1 MCTLFLTLATPICIL
16 AIPTRGGNSRLIG
29 FLPPPVPVHPPEQVL
44 TSAPER
50 LRSHTS
56 AQTALAPPS
65 PLTAV
70 SNAVPGTA
78 PTAPPRSTSVSRA
91 AALAARIPAT
101 DSSWYDR
108 MRDRWNAIVATDG
121 FQRWSARF
129 PLTRPV
135 AMRRSR
141 ALFDLCAGFV
151 YTQTLLACVEV
162 ELFEFLAHGAAT
174 IDEIAK
180 FAGLTSP
187 NAERLLNAACSLRLT
202 ERRRN
207 GRYALGPLG
216 APMVGNAG
224 LRALIEHHRM
234 AYNDLSD
241 PVALLREGADFRT
254 ELSRYWS
261 YADAPRPQ
269 SIDDARVA
277 SYSQMM
283 SATLPPLATDVLDAY
298 DLSRHSCL
306 LDVGGGEGVFLTLAG
321 QRHKSLQLRL
331 FDLPAVAARARS
343 RLETAGLGDRV
354 RCDGGNFHL
363 DPLPTGAD
371 VCSLV
376 RVLLDHDDESVQRLL
391 VRARAALPIG
401 GVLLV
406 AEAMAGAPGAETV
419 GDAYFSFYLM
429 AMGKGRARRPAEL
442 HAMLKQAGF
451 RKSRELPTRYPIQT
465 GLIVAEA

>member
-1 MCTLFLTLATPICIL
+1 MTATPPVTPAPSAAHTLRYLGLAT
-16 AIPTRGGNSRLIG
+16 
-29 FLPPPVPVHPPEQVL
+29 E
-44 TSAPER
+44 
-50 LRSHTS
+50 
-56 AQTALAPPS
+56 
-65 PLTAV
+65 
-70 SNAVPGTA
+70 
-78 PTAPPRSTSVSRA
+78 PTARPN
-91 AALAARIPAT
+91 IPARPAPA
-101 DSSWYDR
+101 DSSWMDR
-108 MRDRWNAIVATDG
+108 MRDRWNALVATDG

-162 ELFEFLAHGAAT
+162 ELFEFLAAGSAT
-174 IDEIAK
+174 IDEIAAFTK
-180 FAGLTSP
+180 MPPAA
-187 NAERLLNAACSLRLT
+187 AERLVNAGCSLRLL
-202 ERRRN
+202 EKRRN
-207 GRYALGPLG
+207 GRIALGALG

-224 LRALIEHHRM
+224 LRALVNHHRM
-234 AYNDLSD
+234 AYEDLSD

-254 ELSRYWS
+254 ALSRYWP

-298 DLSRHSCL
+298 DLSRHECL

-343 RLETAGLGDRV
+343 RLDAVGLGDRV
-354 RCDGGNFHL
+354 RCDGGNFHH
-363 DPLPTGAD
+363 DALPAGAD

-376 RVLLDHDDESVQRLL
+376 RVLLDHDDASVQRLL
-391 VRARAALPIG
+391 VRAREALPPG

-442 HAMLKQAGF
+442 HAMLKAAGF

-465 GLIVAEA
+465 GLIVATV